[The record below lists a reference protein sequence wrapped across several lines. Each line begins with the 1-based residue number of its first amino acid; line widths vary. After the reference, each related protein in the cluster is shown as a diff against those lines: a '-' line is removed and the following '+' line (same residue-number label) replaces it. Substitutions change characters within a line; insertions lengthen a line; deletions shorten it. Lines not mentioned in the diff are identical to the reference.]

1 MKRSDELIFF
11 LNSFSTGLIAPV
23 LTLVFLHHGA
33 VLATLSLFVAI
44 FSGTI
49 FLFEVPSGIVS
60 DCFGRRV
67 SFLLS
72 HLFLTANYG
81 LLIVSDSAVTLAVCC
96 VLFGLGKAFA
106 SGSLEALAVEQYRD
120 ETGLVEIN
128 SRILFIES
136 LGLAIGSLAGGVLG
150 AANDNDRLLLSVILA
165 VEVTVILLTLVF
177 VKENRPLQ
185 RPNRG
190 MIKTQVTGMADV
202 IRTSDL
208 LPTVML
214 LAAVTGGVQMVFE
227 TYWQQSFTN
236 LIPEGLL
243 SVIGVV
249 GCLGYAGVMA
259 GTRVVERLLAKNQK
273 RLTAV
278 YFTLK
283 LLAAV
288 VIMLLGLCGGWF
300 AFVAVYFL
308 CYVCLGGG
316 EVSETTMLHSE
327 VSDEYRASMLS
338 VYSFA
343 IRVGGLLSALASSL
357 IISRLGITAVWVL
370 IPVFAVAVTA
380 IVRIRFAGTHRTA

>member
-1 MKRSDELIFF
+1 MKRSDEIVFF
-11 LNSFSTGLIAPV
+11 LNSFATGLIAPV
-23 LTLVFLHHGA
+23 LTLVFLTHGA

-49 FLFEVPSGIVS
+49 FIFEVPSGIVS

-72 HLFLTANYG
+72 HIFLIANYG
-81 LLIVSDSAVTLAVCC
+81 LLMVSDSPVMLAVCC

-120 ETGLVEIN
+120 EKGLVEIN

-136 LGLAIGSLAGGVLG
+136 LGLAAGSLAGGVLG
-150 AANDNDRLLLSVILA
+150 AADPNYRRLLSVILA
-165 VEVTVILLTLVF
+165 VEIVIIILTLIF
-177 VKENRPLQ
+177 VRENRPLH
-185 RPNRG
+185 RPNAG
-190 MIKTQVTGMADV
+190 MIKAQVTGMADV
-202 IRTSDL
+202 IKTSEL
-208 LPTVML
+208 LPMVML
-214 LAAVTGGVQMVFE
+214 LAAVTGGVQAVFE
-227 TYWQQSFTN
+227 TYWQQDFTN

-249 GCLGYAGVMA
+249 GCLGYAGVMV
-259 GTRVVERLLAKNQK
+259 GTRVVEQLLEKNQK
-273 RLTAV
+273 RLTV
-278 YFTLK
+278 LYFTLK

-288 VIMLLGLCGGWF
+288 VIMLLGLCSGWF
-300 AFVAVYFL
+300 VFVVMYFL
-308 CYVCLGGG
+308 CYVFLGGG

-338 VYSFA
+338 VYSFV
-343 IRVGGLLSALASSL
+343 IRAGGLLSALASSL

-370 IPVFAVAVTA
+370 IPVFAVAVTLV
-380 IVRIRFAGTHRTA
+380 VRIRFAGTYKVD

>member
-1 MKRSDELIFF
+1 MKRSDEIVFF
-11 LNSFSTGLIAPV
+11 LNSFATGLIAPV
-23 LTLVFLHHGA
+23 LTLVFLSHGA
-33 VLATLSLFVAI
+33 VLTTLSLFVAI

-49 FLFEVPSGIVS
+49 FVFEVPSGIVS

-72 HLFLTANYG
+72 HFFLIANYG
-81 LLIVSDSAVTLAVCC
+81 LLIVSDSAVMLAVCC

-120 ETGLVEIN
+120 EKGLVEIN
-128 SRILFIES
+128 SRILFVES

-150 AANDNDRLLLSVILA
+150 AADYNYRLLLSVILA
-165 VEVTVILLTLVF
+165 VEVTIVILTLVF
-177 VKENRPLQ
+177 VRENRQLH
-185 RPNRG
+185 RPNKG
-190 MIKTQVTGMADV
+190 MIKTQVAGMVDV
-202 IRTSDL
+202 IRTSGM

-214 LAAVTGGVQMVFE
+214 LAAVTGGVQAVFE
-227 TYWQQSFTN
+227 TYWQQNFTN
-236 LIPEGLL
+236 LIPEGFL

-259 GTRVVERLLAKNQK
+259 GTRLVERLLAKNQK
-273 RLTAV
+273 RLTTF

-288 VIMLLGLCGGWF
+288 VIMLLGLCGGWLV
-300 AFVAVYFL
+300 FVIVYFL
-308 CYVCLGGG
+308 CYVFLGGG
-316 EVSETTMLHSE
+316 EVSETTMLHGE

-338 VYSFA
+338 VYSFV

-357 IISRLGITAVWVL
+357 IISQLGITAVWIL
-370 IPVFAVAVTA
+370 IPIFAVAVTMV
-380 IVRIRFAGTHRTA
+380 VRIWFARKYKAD